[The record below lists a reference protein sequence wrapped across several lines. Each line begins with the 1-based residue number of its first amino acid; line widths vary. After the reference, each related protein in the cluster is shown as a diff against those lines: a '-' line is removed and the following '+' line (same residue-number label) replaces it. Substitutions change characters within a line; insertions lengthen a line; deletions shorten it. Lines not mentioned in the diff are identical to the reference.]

1 MDIDKYI
8 KVSKN
13 QFEEFSRMIITTTSA
28 FYHPRELN
36 GTKFSFLISTI
47 MDIPCGYI
55 QTISPE
61 EKEYYALASLKNM
74 KKHDFYLKY
83 YIKIGAV
90 EAMRIRNLPEMPI
103 KSIRKGNRFFS
114 SREDKIFNRLMN
126 KRQWR
131 VIMYSYSK
139 VPDPRYFHGREL
151 EVSEIYL
158 NPEFKHLLYE

>member
-1 MDIDKYI
+1 
-8 KVSKN
+8 
-13 QFEEFSRMIITTTSA
+13 
-28 FYHPRELN
+28 
-36 GTKFSFLISTI
+36 
-47 MDIPCGYI
+47 
-55 QTISPE
+55 
-61 EKEYYALASLKNM
+61 M

-90 EAMRIRNLPEMPI
+90 EAMRIRNLSEMPI